1 MQEYLYTFDKA
12 EGVVMADL
20 TEEEYDALD
29 EYYTQNPPKVD
40 PAKKGTG
47 FFTRRK
53 AAARSITV
61 DTLSA
66 NWLMTRAIAAH
77 KTPAEIISDLIQKEI
92 AAAL

>member
-1 MQEYLYTFDKA
+1 MA
-12 EGVVMADL
+12 EL

-29 EYYTQNPPKVD
+29 EYYTKNPPQID

-47 FFTRRK
+47 FFTQRT

-61 DTLSA
+61 DALSA
-66 NWLMTRAIAAH
+66 NWLMIRAIASH
-77 KTPAEIISDLIQKEI
+77 KTPSEIISDMIQKEL

>member
-1 MQEYLYTFDKA
+1 MT
-12 EGVVMADL
+12 DL

-29 EYYTQNPPKVD
+29 EYYTKNPPAID

-53 AAARSITV
+53 EAARSITI

-66 NWLMTRAIAAH
+66 NWLMTKAIAVH

>member
-1 MQEYLYTFDKA
+1 
-12 EGVVMADL
+12 
-20 TEEEYDALD
+20 LD

-47 FFTRRK
+47 FFTHRK

-61 DTLSA
+61 DAFSA
-66 NWLMTRAIAAH
+66 NWLRTRAIAAH
-77 KTPAEIISDLIQKEI
+77 KTPAEIINDLIQKEI